1 MTHVPAGFQGCHEDK
16 DKSQNSRTARP
27 LHAPLSVAMGAACSN
42 TANATVATG
51 AYDPT
56 IKEASLR
63 SYEEAPVPAEEV
75 AYASRGLAPEAA
87 PEQESLLQRVSSKI
101 SEIIAP
107 LTELKCTTSFRAA
120 DAAAEEPAC
129 SDEQAEEPKA

>member
-1 MTHVPAGFQGCHEDK
+1 MPAGFQGDEDK
-16 DKSQNSRTARP
+16 EKSQNTRTHVP

-101 SEIIAP
+101 SEMIAP

-120 DAAAEEPAC
+120 DAAADEPAC